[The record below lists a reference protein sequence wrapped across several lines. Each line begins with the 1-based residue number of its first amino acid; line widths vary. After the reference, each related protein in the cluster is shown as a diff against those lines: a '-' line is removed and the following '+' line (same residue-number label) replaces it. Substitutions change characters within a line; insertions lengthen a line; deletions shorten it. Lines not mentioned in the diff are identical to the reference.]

1 MNLLKNIQEV
11 AGVLARR
18 WGFKPEVRSM
28 STSLVGH
35 SSLPLINATAI
46 IQCGQTAASMDDGK
60 PSRLELYVRL
70 SVAFLII
77 DCMPI

>member
-18 WGFKPEVRSM
+18 WGFKPEVC
-28 STSLVGH
+28 TSLVGH
-35 SSLPLINATAI
+35 SSLPLINATAL

-60 PSRLELYVRL
+60 PSRLELSVRL